1 MAAELRMPI
10 PVAAELIASIDQ
22 LDPDREAFVAGAIRN
37 ELARRGRG
45 AQVVAH
51 PETLE
56 LAEVGFDEWASLAD
70 ESDAA
75 PIDPSSAVLVHWDA
89 PAGWA
94 RVGNHT
100 PAD

>member
-1 MAAELRMPI
+1 MDAELRVPI

-22 LDPDREAFVAGAIRN
+22 LEPDREAFVAGAIRN

-56 LAEVGFDEWASLAD
+56 LAEVGFDEWAALAD

-75 PIDPSSAVLVHWDA
+75 LIDPSSVVSLHGDA
-89 PAGWA
+89 HAGWV
-94 RVGNHT
+94 R
-100 PAD
+100 DDE